1 MPKDKKLL
9 PRRNS
14 WDEPDAE
21 EVLDDVKTFAALVE
35 AKVRSPEVRSEWAE
49 LAKHLE
55 RHLEALKAADK
66 ERVRLE
72 DEVEELNGKLSDAE
86 QRVEY
91 VKFDKEHCL
100 VALREQVNK
109 VFGFER
115 WDDPMPL
122 YELRRAVEDLQ
133 LDLN

>member
-9 PRRNS
+9 PRHNP

-21 EVLDDVKTFAALVE
+21 EVLDDVKTFAELVE
-35 AKVRSPEVRSEWAE
+35 AKVRSPEVRAEWRE
-49 LAKHLE
+49 LSKHLE
-55 RHLEALKAADK
+55 TQLEKLKAADK
-66 ERVRLE
+66 ERERLE
-72 DEVEELNGKLSDAE
+72 DELEKLNEKLDDANCAAE
-86 QRVEY
+86 NA
-91 VKFDKEHCL
+91 KLDKEHCL
-100 VALREQVNK
+100 GELREQVNK

>member
-1 MPKDKKLL
+1 MPEDKKL
-9 PRRNS
+9 PRRNP

-35 AKVRSPEVRSEWAE
+35 AKVKSPEVREEWRELSE
-49 LAKHLE
+49 
-55 RHLEALKAADK
+55 HLEAQLEKLKAADA
-66 ERVRLE
+66 ERERLE
-72 DEVEELNGKLSDAE
+72 DEVEELNEKLDDANCATE
-86 QRVEY
+86 NA
-91 VKFDKEHCL
+91 KLDKEHCMIE
-100 VALREQVNK
+100 LREQINK
-109 VFGFER
+109 LFGFER

>member
-1 MPKDKKLL
+1 MPKKL
-9 PRRNS
+9 PGRS
-14 WDEPDAE
+14 PWAEPDTE

-35 AKVRSPEVRSEWAE
+35 AKVHSPEVREEWRE
-49 LAKHLE
+49 LSKHLE
-55 RHLEALKAADK
+55 AQLEKLKAADE
-66 ERVRLE
+66 ERERFE
-72 DEVEELNGKLSDAE
+72 DELEALNVKLDDANCSTE
-86 QRVEY
+86 NA
-91 VKFDKEHCL
+91 KLDKDFCL
-100 VALREQVNK
+100 VALRERINK